1 MGSPGVGG
9 ADDDG
14 DRDDDAVARELD
26 RLLRL
31 RDAGGAREVREI
43 EYARDVSPEA
53 LFGPSWERD
62 APVNASTMPTRFY
75 ACEGSVAMT
84 LESVRAVR
92 DASAVVM
99 ARSRARGGSTST
111 SSPAEAEAEAEATF
125 DATATALCANGDH
138 ATAWNARKRRFAS
151 IRAPSI
157 EDARDAVSDELAFAS
172 AVQSRF
178 PKAPSA
184 WSHRRWVLAFAS
196 RRTSASVDAKTRRA
210 WFRRECEA
218 CDAAVVKKRLNYAA
232 WSHRAWA
239 LTLVADDV
247 ETVSNEMRENETRAG
262 RNVSDYCV
270 LHYRT
275 RVLERYLALRPGE
288 ISKVF
293 NGETATARRLIA
305 AHPGREA
312 LWSYYRFVFARMVQG
327 EPSLATDASFLAD
340 TKTFIDTM
348 CDEERTARFD
358 PTWAE
363 HAAATQRRLALAFQ
377 TWTHVI
383 TSRARGEKPVV
394 EHTRITDGEVISTL

>member
-1 MGSPGVGG
+1 MGARDVA
-9 ADDDG
+9 ADEARG
-14 DRDDDAVARELD
+14 DRGDDAVARELD

-31 RDAGGAREVREI
+31 RDARGARAVREI

-53 LFGPSWERD
+53 LFGTAWERD

-75 ACEGSVAMT
+75 ACEGSLAMT

-92 DASAVVM
+92 DASAAAM
-99 ARSRARGGSTST
+99 ARSRARGGETST
-111 SSPAEAEAEAEATF
+111 SEAEAREEASF

-138 ATAWNARKRRFAS
+138 ATAWNARKRRRFAS
-151 IRAPSI
+151 MRAVSI
-157 EDARDAVSDELAFAS
+157 EDVRDAVSDELAFAS

-184 WSHRRWVLAFAS
+184 WSHRRWVLAFAA
-196 RRTSASVDAKTRRA
+196 RRMSAAAAEAEIRQT

-275 RVLERYLALRPGE
+275 RVIERYLVLRPGE
-288 ISKVF
+288 ISEVF
-293 NGETATARRLIA
+293 VEETAKARRLIA

-312 LWSYYRFVFARMVQG
+312 LWSYYRFVFARMIQSTPV
-327 EPSLATDASFLAD
+327 LATDSSFLED

-348 CDEERTARFD
+348 CDVERTARLD

-363 HAAATQRRLALAFQ
+363 HTAATQRRLALAFQ

-383 TSRARGEKPVV
+383 ISRARGATPVV
-394 EHTRITDGEVISTL
+394 QHTRITDGEVVSTL